1 MKGSM
6 MDNLNQQ
13 LIHGIYLLLT
23 SKPVGFILEHS
34 LMLGMV
40 SGFISL
46 MPFAIKRLLHVV
58 ILLVAGLALLF
69 VMDRLGLNITEVFYS
84 AKADFIATLVGNYL
98 IGCIAGFIIANLIQ
112 RIRGEHDHVINN

>member
-1 MKGSM
+1 MKGSI

-23 SKPVGFILEHS
+23 SKPVSFILEHS
-34 LMLGMV
+34 LMLGIV
-40 SGFISL
+40 SGIISL
-46 MPFAIKRLLHVV
+46 MPFAVKRILHVV

-69 VMDRLGLNITEVFYS
+69 VMDRLGLKITEVFYS

-98 IGCIAGFIIANLIQ
+98 IGCIFGFSVANLIQ

>member
-34 LMLGMV
+34 LILGIV
-40 SGFISL
+40 SGVISL
-46 MPFAIKRLLHVV
+46 MPFAIKRILHVV

-69 VMDRLGLNITEVFYS
+69 VMDRLGLKITEVFYS
-84 AKADFIATLVGNYL
+84 AKADFIAILVGNYL
-98 IGCIAGFIIANLIQ
+98 IGCVFGFSIANLIQ

>member
-1 MKGSM
+1 

-34 LMLGMV
+34 LMLGIV
-40 SGFISL
+40 SGVISL
-46 MPFAIKRLLHVV
+46 MPFAIKRILHVV

-69 VMDRLGLNITEVFYS
+69 AMDRLGLKITEVFYS

-98 IGCIAGFIIANLIQ
+98 IGCVFGFSIANLIQ